1 MPPGQYFMM
10 GDNRDNSADSRYW
23 GFVPEANTVGKAT
36 AIWMSFEKQEGEMA
50 DRRAVIAHW
59 WNSLIS
65 SAEFTSLLLSQR
77 RELFSI

>member
-1 MPPGQYFMM
+1 
-10 GDNRDNSADSRYW
+10 
-23 GFVPEANTVGKAT
+23 
-36 AIWMSFEKQEGEMA
+36 MA

-77 RELFSI
+77 RELLVFKSIQTNDIPCRCV

>member
-1 MPPGQYFMM
+1 
-10 GDNRDNSADSRYW
+10 
-23 GFVPEANTVGKAT
+23 
-36 AIWMSFEKQEGEMA
+36 MA

-59 WNSLIS
+59 WDSLIS

>member
-1 MPPGQYFMM
+1 
-10 GDNRDNSADSRYW
+10 
-23 GFVPEANTVGKAT
+23 
-36 AIWMSFEKQEGEMA
+36 MA
-50 DRRAVIAHW
+50 DRRAVIAHG